1 MSQQQPDQTL
11 GALFA
16 DASRDLSKLVHEE
29 IALAKAEVRREVKN
43 GATGGAMFGA
53 AGFVTVLA
61 VILLSI
67 AAAYGLVAL
76 GLHPGWAFLIVAGR
90 LPAGRRALR
99 PDRQEVD
106 RQGRPSERTIR
117 TSKETAA
124 FLRTRGRRMPRPRP
138 RPDASV
144 ARVAG
149 PWDTATSPPT
159 ARASTSPKIGSDRS
173 SCCLHGFP
181 KFWWTWRHQ
190 LPPSPRPATAPSR
203 WTCAATA
210 PATSRRAATTRSPSP
225 PTSPA

>member
-76 GLHPGWAFLIVAGR
+76 GLHPGWAFLIVAVVY
-90 LPAGRRALR
+90 LLAAVAFALIGKR
-99 PDRQEVD
+99 SIAKVGP
-106 RQGRPSERTIR
+106 PERTIR

-124 FLRTRGRRMPRPRP
+124 FLKNPRS
-138 RPDASV
+138 AN
-144 ARVAG
+144 AE
-149 PWDTATSPPT
+149 TPT
-159 ARASTSPKIGSDRS
+159 KT
-173 SCCLHGFP
+173 
-181 KFWWTWRHQ
+181 
-190 LPPSPRPATAPSR
+190 
-203 WTCAATA
+203 
-210 PATSRRAATTRSPSP
+210 
-225 PTSPA
+225 